1 MGTMVDERQRQLR
14 LRAVVLAF
22 LFFPEV
28 AIVLLLG
35 FGVNWYLA
43 AVAALAWPI
52 TLGLMI
58 GVRHSHVLGRVIGNE
73 GWDPLDYAQWT
84 RYLVVR
90 PLIVALPAGFA
101 ASVAAIA
108 GTLAGLTFPETS
120 GVMAAAGLVG
130 FVVGGWIWLRREA
143 AHRAKAE

>member
-1 MGTMVDERQRQLR
+1 MVDQRQRQPR
-14 LRAVVLAF
+14 LRALVLAF

-28 AIVLLLG
+28 ALVLLLG

-43 AVAALAWPI
+43 GAAALAWPV
-52 TLGLMI
+52 TLVLII
-58 GVRHSHVLGRVIGNE
+58 GVRHSHVLGRVLGNE

-90 PLIVALPAGFA
+90 PLIVALPAGVA

-108 GTLAGLTFPETS
+108 GTLAGLTFPETL
-120 GVMAAAGLVG
+120 GVVAAAGLVG
-130 FVVGGWIWLRREA
+130 FAVGGWIWLRRED
-143 AHRAKAE
+143 AHRAAAE

>member
-1 MGTMVDERQRQLR
+1 MVDQRSHARR
-14 LRAVVLAF
+14 LRVVVLAF
-22 LFFPEV
+22 VFFPDV

-43 AVAALAWPI
+43 GVAAFAWPV
-52 TLGLMI
+52 TFGLI
-58 GVRHSHVLGRVIGNE
+58 FGVRHSHVLGRVIGNE

-101 ASVAAIA
+101 VSVAAIA
-108 GTLAGLTFPETS
+108 GTLAGLTFPETL
-120 GVMAAAGLVG
+120 GVGAAAGLVG
-130 FVVGGWIWLRREA
+130 FAVGGWIWLRRED